1 MYIII
6 AGAGLIGFHIAS
18 LLAEEKH
25 KVAVVEQ
32 SVEVMETVR
41 NQLDVTSVLG
51 NAVTPRVLKEVE
63 AHRAD
68 LVIAVTDSD
77 ETNMIIC
84 FVAKELG
91 AKMTVARVRNP
102 EYSGYFIG
110 AAKSPSTP
118 RKVIRPKT
126 FGVDLFVNPV
136 AEAAKEITNILS
148 SFYHSPVENF
158 ANGLVQIREFRAEKG
173 TIVDKPISD
182 IVFPKPCVVAAI
194 LRAEGIIMPRADEV
208 IKQGDHIYLVAS
220 REFMDELGEM
230 FAQPQRPAKSVVILG
245 GGRVGCLVAEELN
258 RRGISTKIIE
268 RNISR
273 CQEIAARLEGTVVV
287 QGDGTDRD
295 FLVEQGVPLA
305 DAFVTSTESDEINIL
320 AALLAKSLGVS
331 RNLVLVTKPANI
343 PLAEAVG
350 IEVAASAPLLTA
362 RKIAHFVLHG
372 GAISVALLGG
382 EQIQAIEFVTTP
394 TAQVAKQKIAEAGLP
409 KEAIAGAI
417 IHNSTVIIPPDDSIV
432 QPGDHVII
440 ISPLGVIPA
449 VEKLFM

>member
-25 KVAVVEQ
+25 EVAVVEQ
-32 SVEVMETVR
+32 SGEVMETVR

-148 SFYHSPVENF
+148 SFYHSPV
-158 ANGLVQIREFRAEKG
+158 
-173 TIVDKPISD
+173 
-182 IVFPKPCVVAAI
+182 
-194 LRAEGIIMPRADEV
+194 
-208 IKQGDHIYLVAS
+208 
-220 REFMDELGEM
+220 
-230 FAQPQRPAKSVVILG
+230 
-245 GGRVGCLVAEELN
+245 
-258 RRGISTKIIE
+258 
-268 RNISR
+268 
-273 CQEIAARLEGTVVV
+273 
-287 QGDGTDRD
+287 
-295 FLVEQGVPLA
+295 
-305 DAFVTSTESDEINIL
+305 
-320 AALLAKSLGVS
+320 
-331 RNLVLVTKPANI
+331 
-343 PLAEAVG
+343 
-350 IEVAASAPLLTA
+350 
-362 RKIAHFVLHG
+362 
-372 GAISVALLGG
+372 
-382 EQIQAIEFVTTP
+382 
-394 TAQVAKQKIAEAGLP
+394 
-409 KEAIAGAI
+409 
-417 IHNSTVIIPPDDSIV
+417 
-432 QPGDHVII
+432 
-440 ISPLGVIPA
+440 
-449 VEKLFM
+449 

>member
-25 KVAVVEQ
+25 EVAVVEQ
-32 SVEVMETVR
+32 SGEVMETVR

-148 SFYHSPVENF
+148 SFYPSPVENF

-173 TIVDKPISD
+173 TIVNKPISD
-182 IVFPKPCVVAAI
+182 IAFPKPCVVAAI
-194 LRAEGIIMPRADEV
+194 LRAEGIIMPHADEV

-245 GGRVGCLVAEELN
+245 DQAADTPPSEELN

-331 RNLVLVTKPANI
+331 RNLVLVTKPTNI

-372 GAISVALLGG
+372 GAISAALLGG

-394 TAQVAKQKIAEAGLP
+394 TAQIAKQKIAEAGLP

>member
-6 AGAGLIGFHIAS
+6 AGAGVIGFHIAS

-25 KVAVVEQ
+25 EVAVVEQ
-32 SVEVMETVR
+32 SEEAMEAVR
-41 NQLDVTSVLG
+41 SQLDVTTVLG
-51 NAVTPRVLKEVE
+51 NAVTPKVLKEAE

-68 LVIAVTDSD
+68 LIIAATESD
-77 ETNMIIC
+77 ETNMVIC
-84 FVAKELG
+84 FIAKELG

-102 EYSGYFIG
+102 QYSGYFIG
-110 AAKSPSTP
+110 AAKSPTTP

-126 FGVDLFVNPV
+126 LGVDLFVNPV
-136 AEAAKEITNILS
+136 TEAAKEITNILS
-148 SFYHSPVENF
+148 SFYPTPVENF

-173 TIVDKPISD
+173 AIVDKPISD
-182 IVFPKPCVVAAI
+182 IAFPKPCVVAAI
-194 LRAEGIIMPRADEV
+194 LRAEGIIMPSADEV

-245 GGRVGCLVAEELN
+245 GGRVGCLIAEELKG
-258 RRGISTKIIE
+258 RGISIKLIE
-268 RNISR
+268 RNATHA
-273 CQEIAARLEGTVVV
+273 QEIAARLEGTVVV

-295 FLVEQGVPLA
+295 FLIDQGIPQA
-305 DAFVTSTESDEINIL
+305 DAFVASTESDEINIL
-320 AALLAKSLGVS
+320 AGLLAKSLGVP

-350 IEVAASAPLLTA
+350 VDVAASAPLLTA

-382 EQIQAIEFVTTP
+382 EQIQAIEFVTSP
-394 TAQVAKQKIAEAGLP
+394 TAPVAKRKIMEAGLP

-417 IHNSTVIIPPDDSIV
+417 IHNSTVIIPPDDRVV

-440 ISPLGVIPA
+440 ISPLAVTPS
-449 VEKLFM
+449 VEKLFK